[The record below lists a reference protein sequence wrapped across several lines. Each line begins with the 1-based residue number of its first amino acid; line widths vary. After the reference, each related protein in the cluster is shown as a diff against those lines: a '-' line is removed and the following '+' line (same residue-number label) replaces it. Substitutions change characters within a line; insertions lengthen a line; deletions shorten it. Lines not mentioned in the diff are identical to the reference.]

1 MAQSEE
7 QLKRAADLKLWIES
21 RIGDLQEEIDRLREA
36 LVMTDAV
43 LRASSFR
50 PAIEVKE
57 RGGEG
62 ELRRD
67 AAPVAAASSSSSS
80 SSTTTIP
87 EKREIHRDRSSEV
100 IANAEVVGRTL
111 IVEPVSGVG
120 LRTETPP
127 FKAFM
132 IGKILEGARTRD
144 EDLVSKGKLRKGDAI
159 RFNVEDRDGRIQRVT
174 VENYGDKERLS
185 EIINTIS
192 WTFSRMLEKK

>member
-36 LVMTDAV
+36 LAMTDAV

-62 ELRRD
+62 GLRD
-67 AAPVAAASSSSSS
+67 SAPVAASSSSSS
-80 SSTTTIP
+80 SSTTIP
-87 EKREIHRDRSSEV
+87 EKREIRRDRSSEV

-127 FKAFM
+127 FKSFL
-132 IGKILEGARTRD
+132 IGKILEGAKTRD
-144 EDLVSKGKLRKGDAI
+144 EELVSKGKLRKGDEI
-159 RFNVEDRDGRIQRVT
+159 RFNVEDKDGRIQRVT
-174 VENYGDKERLS
+174 IENYGDKERLS